1 VTALPPAID
10 PVPERGLS
18 LPARIAGVL
27 FSPRSTYADVSAHP
41 RIAGVLLV
49 TVLATA
55 GLQAWVL
62 SGDAGQ
68 RAIAGAL
75 EAARTQGGSI
85 PESLDS
91 QTVARV
97 VALAVAGASLVIAPL
112 VLVVM
117 AGVVGALCNALLDQ
131 EASFR
136 HVYAVFAHA
145 GVVSMVGGIFRASL
159 QQATGDLSSPTR
171 LGVFVPSLPED
182 GFAAALL
189 GAVDLVWIWWIVNLA
204 IGLAV
209 LYQQRTGAM
218 VATLLGIYGTL
229 ALLYAAVTAF

>member
-1 VTALPPAID
+1 
-10 PVPERGLS
+10 
-18 LPARIAGVL
+18 
-27 FSPRSTYADVSAHP
+27 
-41 RIAGVLLV
+41 
-49 TVLATA
+49 
-55 GLQAWVL
+55 
-62 SGDAGQ
+62 
-68 RAIAGAL
+68 
-75 EAARTQGGSI
+75 
-85 PESLDS
+85 
-91 QTVARV
+91 VARV
-97 VALAVAGASLVIAPL
+97 VALVVAGASLVIAPL

-209 LYQQRTGAM
+209 LYKQRTGAM